1 MSQAAVFVHVSLGEH
16 AIAFV
21 VAAIL
26 PLVGIVE
33 LLVSTTA
40 RPAARRVVGLGL
52 ELLEEASKT

>member
-1 MSQAAVFVHVSLGEH
+1 MHVSLGEH